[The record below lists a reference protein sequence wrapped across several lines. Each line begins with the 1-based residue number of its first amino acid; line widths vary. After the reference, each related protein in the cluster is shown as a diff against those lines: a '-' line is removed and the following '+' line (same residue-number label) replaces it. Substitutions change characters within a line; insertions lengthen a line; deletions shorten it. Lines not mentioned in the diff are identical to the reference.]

1 MKNLFD
7 FEFTFVGPDWIVKNI
22 TMDGLWVWPGH
33 MVHIIS
39 TEKGVFLVGNDAW
52 LFEVNGKENLN
63 MD

>member
-1 MKNLFD
+1 
-7 FEFTFVGPDWIVKNI
+7 
-22 TMDGLWVWPGH
+22 MDGLWVWLGH

-63 MD
+63 MKYHGFTFFFRSQPRTFLR

>member
-1 MKNLFD
+1 
-7 FEFTFVGPDWIVKNI
+7 
-22 TMDGLWVWPGH
+22 MDGLWVWPGH

-63 MD
+63 GLIEILLDTHDMDCYR